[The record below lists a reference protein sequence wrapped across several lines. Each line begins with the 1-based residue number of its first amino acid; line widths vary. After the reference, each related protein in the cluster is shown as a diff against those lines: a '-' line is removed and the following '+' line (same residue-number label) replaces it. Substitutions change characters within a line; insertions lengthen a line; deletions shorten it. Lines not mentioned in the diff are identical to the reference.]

1 MEAARDELNLLLMT
15 EMGNH
20 VKGQVGEYE
29 ISLPTSTR
37 KPTPKKMVPAK
48 PGGTYRAKT
57 VRVKR
62 RN

>member
-1 MEAARDELNLLLMT
+1 VADLNLQLMV
-15 EMGNH
+15 ELGNH

-29 ISLPTSTR
+29 LSLPTSTR
-37 KPTPKKMVPAK
+37 KPTPRKIVPAS

-62 RN
+62 RATPRE